1 MPGEEELTISMRGS
15 ESTDSEVTGVN
26 HEKEMQADVAIIG
39 SGASGLC
46 AALTLSYG
54 GASVLVFEQEPEPGG
69 MTNYAEGMFAVG
81 SRYQKKQK
89 VGLTVE
95 EAFNIHMEETHWLAN
110 PRLVRTFMDRTAG
123 TIDWLEQQGAE
134 FSGLFTISPFT
145 DRVWHQMV
153 GLGKEGLIAPLFK
166 KAEKQDNIDILFET
180 EAKSLVMDGGR
191 VAGVVA
197 QDKEG
202 DTIRVTSKAVIIASG
217 GYQDNEEWVDR
228 YCKSGFTRPVVPARQ
243 VGSGIRMAWDAGAE
257 PYDMGVM
264 QTIVL
269 VPEEELTSQLL
280 TAGFQPRLWVNTL
293 GERFVNESICW
304 KFPMAGNALA
314 RQPGAAAWCIFD
326 DDTRAYMKDKGVS
339 YVLGEFYDILKNLPD
354 LDEEL
359 ERGIQAGKVFKGDSL
374 DELAAKI
381 GVRQGEFRG
390 TVSEYNESWAKNYD
404 PVFGKDR
411 KYLDPIK
418 KAPFYAVKLGLA
430 AFMTNGGIRIN
441 HKTEVL
447 KEDRTV
453 IPGLYAA
460 GCSAGGILGD
470 TYEVSTTGGS
480 LSFAVNTGRMA
491 GESVLQY
498 LGK

>member
-1 MPGEEELTISMRGS
+1 
-15 ESTDSEVTGVN
+15 VV
-26 HEKEMQADVAIIG
+26 VIG

-81 SRYQKKQK
+81 SRLQKKHK

-95 EAFNIHMEETHWLAN
+95 EAFNVHMEETHWLAN
-110 PRLVRTFMDRTAG
+110 PRLVRTFMDKTAD
-123 TIDWLEQQGAE
+123 TVDWLEAQGAE
-134 FSGLFTISPFT
+134 FSGLYNISPFT
-145 DRVWHQMV
+145 PRVWHQMV
-153 GLGKEGLIAPLFK
+153 GFGKEGLIAPLFK
-166 KAEKQDNIDILFET
+166 KAKKRDNIEVLFET
-180 EAKSLVMDGGR
+180 EVKSLVMDGGR
-191 VAGVVA
+191 AAGVVA
-197 QDKEG
+197 EDKHG
-202 DTIRVTSKAVIIASG
+202 NAIRANSKAVIIASG
-217 GYQDNEEWVDR
+217 GYQDNQEWVDK

-243 VGSGIRMAWDAGAE
+243 VGSGIKMAWEAGAE
-257 PYDMGVM
+257 PHDMGVM

-269 VPEEELTSQLL
+269 VPEEDLQSQLL
-280 TAGFQPRLWVNTL
+280 TAGFQPRLWVNKL
-293 GERFVNESICW
+293 GERFTNEAMCW

-326 DDTRAYMKDKGVS
+326 DDSKTVMKEKGVK

-354 LDEEL
+354 LDAEL
-359 ERGIQAGKVFKGDSL
+359 ERGMAAGKVFKGETL
-374 DELAAKI
+374 DDLAAKI
-381 GVRQGEFRG
+381 DVPSATLGE
-390 TVSEYNESWAKNYD
+390 TVNEYNAAYDGQYD
-404 PVFGKDR
+404 PIFDKDR
-411 KYLDPIK
+411 MYLDPIK
-418 KAPFYAVKLGLA
+418 KAPFYAARLGLA

-480 LSFAVNTGRMA
+480 LSFAVNTGRIA
-491 GESVLQY
+491 GETVLQY

>member
-1 MPGEEELTISMRGS
+1 VWFV
-15 ESTDSEVTGVN
+15 D
-26 HEKEMQADVAIIG
+26 HEKKMQADVVVIG

-46 AALTLSYG
+46 AALTAGYG

-95 EAFNIHMEETHWLAN
+95 EAFNVHMEETHWLAN
-110 PRLVRTFMDRTAG
+110 PRLVRTFMERTAG
-123 TIDWLEQQGAE
+123 TIDWLEEQGAE

-145 DRVWHQMV
+145 ERVWHQMV
-153 GLGKEGLIAPLFK
+153 GFGKEGLIEPLFK
-166 KAEKQDNIDILFET
+166 KAKKQENIEILFEA
-180 EAKSLVMDGGR
+180 EVKGLVMDGGQ

-197 QDKEG
+197 EDKHG
-202 DTIRVTSKAVIIASG
+202 DSIRVDSKAVVIASG
-217 GYQDNEEWVDR
+217 GYQDNQEWVDK

-243 VGSGIRMAWDAGAE
+243 IGSGIRMAWEAGAE

-280 TAGFQPRLWVNTL
+280 TAGFQPRLWVNQL

-326 DDTRAYMKDKGVS
+326 DDTRAHMKDTGVD

-354 LDEEL
+354 LDDEL
-359 ERGIQAGKVFKGDSL
+359 ARGTAAGKVVRGDSIGT
-374 DELAAKI
+374 LAAGI
-381 GVRQGEFRG
+381 AVETDVFQA
-390 TVSEYNESWAKNYD
+390 TVAEYNEACADNYD
-404 PVFGKDR
+404 SLFGKGR
-411 KYLDPIK
+411 EYLNAIK
-418 KAPFYAVKLGLA
+418 KPPFYAVKLGLA

>member
-1 MPGEEELTISMRGS
+1 MKDDR
-15 ESTDSEVTGVN
+15 
-26 HEKEMQADVAIIG
+26 KMQVDVVIIG

-54 GASVLVFEQEPEPGG
+54 GASVLVFEQEAEPGG
-69 MTNYAEGMFAVG
+69 MTNYAEGMFAVV
-81 SRYQKKQK
+81 SRLQKKHK

-110 PRLVRTFMDRTAG
+110 PRLVRTFMEKTAD
-123 TIDWLEQQGAE
+123 TVDWLEAQGAE
-134 FSGLFTISPFT
+134 FAGLFNISPFT
-145 DRVWHQMV
+145 PRVWHQMV
-153 GLGKEGLIAPLFK
+153 GFGKEGLIKPLFK
-166 KAEKQDNIDILFET
+166 KANKQDTIEILFET
-180 EAKSLVMDGGR
+180 EVKSLLLEGGR
-191 VAGVVA
+191 VAGAVA
-197 QDKEG
+197 EDKDG
-202 DTIRVTSKAVIIASG
+202 NSIKATAKAVIIATG
-217 GYQDNEEWVDR
+217 GYQDNQEWVDK

-243 VGSGIRMAWDAGAE
+243 VGSGLRMAWEAGAE

-269 VPEEELTSQLL
+269 VPEEDLQSQLL
-280 TAGFQPRLWVNTL
+280 TAGFQPRLWVNNL
-293 GERFVNESICW
+293 GERFVNEAICW

-314 RQPGAAAWCIFD
+314 RQPGASAWCIFD
-326 DDTRAYMKDKGVS
+326 DDSRVVMKEKGVN

-354 LDEEL
+354 LDQEL
-359 ERGIQAGKVFKGDSL
+359 ARGMAANKVFKGDTL
-374 DELAAKI
+374 DGLASQI
-381 GVRQGEFRG
+381 GVSADTLRAS
-390 TVSEYNESWAKNYD
+390 VDEYNACYD
-404 PVFGKDR
+404 DGYDGLFAKDR
-411 KYLDPIK
+411 VYLDPIR
-418 KAPFYAVKLGLA
+418 KAPFYAVKLALA

-460 GCSAGGILGD
+460 GCTAGGILGD

-480 LSFAVNTGRMA
+480 LAFAVNTGRMA
-491 GESVLQY
+491 GESVLHY

>member
-1 MPGEEELTISMRGS
+1 M
-15 ESTDSEVTGVN
+15 
-26 HEKEMQADVAIIG
+26 EKTAD
-39 SGASGLC
+39 
-46 AALTLSYG
+46 
-54 GASVLVFEQEPEPGG
+54 
-69 MTNYAEGMFAVG
+69 
-81 SRYQKKQK
+81 
-89 VGLTVE
+89 TV
-95 EAFNIHMEETHWLAN
+95 
-110 PRLVRTFMDRTAG
+110 
-123 TIDWLEQQGAE
+123 DWLEDQGAE
-134 FSGLFTISPFT
+134 FSGLFNISPFT
-145 DRVWHQMV
+145 PRVWHQMV
-153 GLGKEGLIAPLFK
+153 GFGEEGLIKPLFK
-166 KAEKQDNIDILFET
+166 KAKKQDTIDFFFKT
-180 EAKSLVMDGGR
+180 EVKSLLLENGR
-191 VAGVVA
+191 AAGVVA
-197 QDKEG
+197 EDKDG
-202 DTIRVTSKAVIIASG
+202 KTIRARTRAVIIAAG
-217 GYQDNEEWVDR
+217 GYQDNEEWVNK

-243 VGSGIRMAWDAGAE
+243 VGSGLRMAWEAGAE

-280 TAGFQPRLWVNTL
+280 TAGFQPRLWVNKL
-293 GERFVNESICW
+293 GERFVNEAICW
-304 KFPMAGNALA
+304 KFPKAGNALA

-326 DDTRAYMKDKGVS
+326 DETRAGMKKKGVN

-359 ERGIQAGKVFKGDSL
+359 SRGMAAGKVFKGASL
-374 DELAAKI
+374 DELAAAA
-381 GVRQGEFRG
+381 GVPAAALQAS
-390 TVSEYNESWAKNYD
+390 VAEYNQCYD
-404 PVFGKDR
+404 DGYDGIFGKDR
-411 KYLDPIK
+411 LYLDPIR

-491 GESVLQY
+491 GESVLGY

>member
-1 MPGEEELTISMRGS
+1 M
-15 ESTDSEVTGVN
+15 D
-26 HEKEMQADVAIIG
+26 HEKKMQADVIVIG

-54 GASVLVFEQEPEPGG
+54 GASVLVFEQEVEPGG
-69 MTNYAEGMFAVG
+69 MTNFAEGMFAVG
-81 SRYQKKQK
+81 SRLQKKHK

-95 EAFNIHMEETHWLAN
+95 EAFNVHMEETHWLAN
-110 PRLVRTFMDRTAG
+110 PRLVRAFMDKTAD
-123 TIDWLEQQGAE
+123 TVDWLEAQGAQ
-134 FSGLFTISPFT
+134 FSGLFNISPFT
-145 DRVWHQMV
+145 PRVWHQMI
-153 GLGKEGLIAPLFK
+153 GFGKEGLIKPLFEN
-166 KAEKQDNIDILFET
+166 AQAQDNIQILFET
-180 EAKSLVMDGGR
+180 QVKHLILAGGKA
-191 VAGVVA
+191 AGVA
-197 QDKEG
+197 AEDKDG
-202 DTIRVTSKAVIIASG
+202 NAISATAKAVIIASG
-217 GYQDNEEWVDR
+217 GYQDDQELVDK
-228 YCKSGFTRPVVPARQ
+228 YCQSGFTRPVVPAQQ
-243 VGSGIRMAWDAGAE
+243 VGSGAKMAWEAGCE

-269 VPEEELTSQLL
+269 VPEEDLQSQLL

-293 GERFVNESICW
+293 GERFTNEAMCW

-326 DDTRAYMKDKGVS
+326 DESREVMKEQGVN

-354 LDEEL
+354 IDAEF
-359 ERGIQAGKVFKGDSL
+359 ERGIAAGKVFKGAAL

-381 GVRQGEFRG
+381 GVPAATLKASVE
-390 TVSEYNESWAKNYD
+390 EYNAAYDGQYD
-404 PVFGKDR
+404 PVFDKDR
-411 KYLDPIK
+411 TYLDPIRK
-418 KAPFYAVKLGLA
+418 GPFYAVKLGLA

-441 HKTEVL
+441 HKTEVQ
-447 KEDRTV
+447 KEDRSV

-460 GCSAGGILGD
+460 GCAAGGILGD

-480 LSFAVNTGRMA
+480 LAFAVNSGRMA